1 MTSHL
6 AVAGVDQVGQYRA
19 HHQQHGLD
27 DAEHGRPAL
36 PHHRDTVLEGPRQQ
50 LAQFL
55 SNNNSNDNDYTSTVT
70 DDEHASRID
79 SIQ

>member
-1 MTSHL
+1 MCRMTSHL

-36 PHHRDTVLEGPRQQ
+36 PHHRDTVLEG
-50 LAQFL
+50 
-55 SNNNSNDNDYTSTVT
+55 
-70 DDEHASRID
+70 SR
-79 SIQ
+79 